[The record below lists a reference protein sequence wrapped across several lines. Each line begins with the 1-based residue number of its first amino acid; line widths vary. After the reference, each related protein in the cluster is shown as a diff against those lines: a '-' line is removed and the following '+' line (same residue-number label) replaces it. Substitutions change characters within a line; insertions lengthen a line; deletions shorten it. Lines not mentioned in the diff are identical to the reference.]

1 MHDGKKVEGSV
12 SSWTPTLTENGRV
25 RTPTGS
31 PTLIAAVAGRCDQ
44 LLLVKLTGYTR
55 LRSLAIK
62 AFVVC

>member
-1 MHDGKKVEGSV
+1 M
-12 SSWTPTLTENGRV
+12 SSWTPTLTESGRV